1 MMTLEEIWKPLYCV
15 SRTFE
20 NWIVPNKEDKYF
32 RATGVIVNINPDYLN
47 GALKGTGVNVVN
59 EINNYVYFFGQ
70 IPESFLGRAVDVEQR
85 IIEEEGEYSYTV
97 EQRILPMESL
107 KQYENKTFPC
117 SDFPK
122 KAACNMMLCAI
133 GRFPKK
139 AVSLTIRERLQNF
152 LCRGRVGL

>member
-15 SRTFE
+15 SRTLE
-20 NWIVPNKEDKYF
+20 NWIVPSKEDKYF
-32 RATGVIVNINPDYLN
+32 RAMGVIVNINPDYLN
-47 GALKGTGVNVVN
+47 GALKGTGVNIVN

-85 IIEEEGEYSYTV
+85 IIEEEGEDSYTV
-97 EQRILPMESL
+97 EQRILPMEPL
-107 KQYENKTFPC
+107 KYEHKTFLS

-139 AVSLTIRERLQNF
+139 AVSLTIKERLQNF

>member
-1 MMTLEEIWKPLYCV
+1 MMTLEEIWKPLYYV
-15 SRTFE
+15 SRTLE
-20 NWIVPNKEDKYF
+20 NWIVPSKEDKYF
-32 RATGVIVNINPDYLN
+32 RAMGVIVNINPDYLN

-97 EQRILPMESL
+97 EQRILPMDPL
-107 KQYENKTFPC
+107 KYEHKTFLS

-139 AVSLTIRERLQNF
+139 AVSLTIKERLQNF

>member
-15 SRTFE
+15 SRTLE
-20 NWIVPNKEDKYF
+20 NWIVPSKEDKYF
-32 RATGVIVNINPDYLN
+32 RAMGVIVNINPDYLN

-85 IIEEEGEYSYTV
+85 IIEEEGEDSYTV
-97 EQRILPMESL
+97 EQRILPMEPL
-107 KQYENKTFPC
+107 KYEHKTFLS

-139 AVSLTIRERLQNF
+139 AVSLTIKERLQNF